1 MRTRRAK
8 RVLLLLAALLSA
20 SAGCSSAKRVEY
32 SVPSR
37 VKTLKEDKDPN
48 MRYWAAESLGN
59 FGPEAQRAVPDL
71 VAALQDESTMVRVGA
86 ANALGQLGAAD
97 AVPALQGAGKDADK
111 SVRTAAASALK
122 QIRQKGKRR

>member
-1 MRTRRAK
+1 
-8 RVLLLLAALLSA
+8 
-20 SAGCSSAKRVEY
+20 
-32 SVPSR
+32 
-37 VKTLKEDKDPN
+37 
-48 MRYWAAESLGN
+48 
-59 FGPEAQRAVPDL
+59 
-71 VAALQDESTMVRVGA
+71 MVRVGA